1 MLYEISQMTDEEK
14 IHLKNF
20 IRKIIYKNRYFNTA
34 EWAQPEEIVEQ
45 YEKLLDGIHTDTPE
59 YEYEYLFVQENDGVL
74 LNPVET
80 CDNNAR
86 HDDNEKQVQA
96 IIADEVTHFKKHN
109 LSVAK
114 LAAICSKENGQL
126 FGRSLARYWSGV
138 FDEEVFYDLY
148 NAQSLNRTM
157 AIDYCR
163 ELAYSGE
170 KCISVYN
177 GNT

>member
-1 MLYEISQMTDEEK
+1 M
-14 IHLKNF
+14 
-20 IRKIIYKNRYFNTA
+20 
-34 EWAQPEEIVEQ
+34 
-45 YEKLLDGIHTDTPE
+45 
-59 YEYEYLFVQENDGVL
+59 QENDGVL

-126 FGRSLARYWSGV
+126 LEGV
-138 FDEEVFYDLY
+138 SPDIGVVFL
-148 NAQSLNRTM
+148 M
-157 AIDYCR
+157 KK
-163 ELAYSGE
+163 YSM
-170 KCISVYN
+170 IYIMHRA
-177 GNT
+177 